1 MTLWGEAL
9 ETQAEGTQ
17 RIDSLDGAAVA
28 NWDFSRS
35 MNLKIILS
43 PDDEEHVNMLVFI
56 LPLTDMS
63 PQYAIHRVSSESTS
77 TPKK

>member
-1 MTLWGEAL
+1 MG
-9 ETQAEGTQ
+9 AEGAQ

-28 NWDFSRS
+28 NWGFSRS
-35 MNLKIILS
+35 MNLKIFLS

-56 LPLTDMS
+56 FPLTDMN

-77 TPKK
+77 YPKK